1 MENESFESEVSASD
15 ILRKNFRDF
24 ARHTVREYLPE
35 IHDSLKLVVRRILMS
50 IEHGTKKY
58 KATAL
63 VGQVIKSL
71 HPHGDSSIYE
81 AALKVMTDFDHPF
94 PLINGIGNI
103 GAYSG
108 GAAAAARYLDV
119 LISQF
124 TEDVFFKYV
133 NLKTLTYIPSEDGEG
148 LEIAY
153 YVPAVPMTL
162 IMGASSILVA
172 YRSSIPS
179 YNFRDVCDLTCT
191 FIKERKK
198 HPQDFLKRYKTY
210 AKYLLPDFPV
220 PSMLLNSRQILAAY
234 EKGDFSQ
241 KFYTCGTM
249 NLKPSTI
256 NIRTIPYGLDFYKSV
271 WLTLRDLAKKAS
283 FVTANYQDVLDLTNE
298 VSIGNTELPMKR
310 GVSPFTDLNL
320 LKKTIQFKQSWNPIW
335 NFSTEDGYMTSRNP
349 IELLEIWYQERCR
362 SIVAD
367 LKLTNIEAVNEY
379 RKITA
384 LIVIYD
390 HAKEVADLFLNAKCK
405 EDTVEPLSKRYNLSL
420 YQAKFIASLQI
431 SQFTAQGKDELLKRL
446 EETKQRLKE
455 LQSRFASVDDIIID
469 QVTKLRDKYA
479 PMVGRKTKLPDF
491 IGAVEINNDGY
502 LQFSSIEEL
511 CSILNHWES
520 RTECKLLWYPAY
532 KDIFSRDFNLYMRD
546 AKVFISD
553 EELDFQKELVSDQL
567 FFVKKDA
574 KWTVVTHK
582 DGTVSRIK
590 GILGSTE
597 PKAKVIY
604 VKDQLTAINSSW
616 ELIQLKSE
624 DVPTRIN
631 ILATGLKTDWKFL
644 SPTCCESR
652 CIVVHA
658 NTKDPNILHFE
669 RLGLR
674 QKIARQFFGTTVIL
688 GIFNDEDTFCQTIPE
703 ELLNR
708 CSYHH
713 LLIGTKDCKNLGAF
727 MGNADKVDLFI
738 NKKSSSNGWTL
749 KQLGKESS
757 VLIPV
762 SYNGT
767 K

>member
-1 MENESFESEVSASD
+1 MDNTTFESEVKASD
-15 ILRKNFRDF
+15 ILRRDMRSF
-24 ARHTVREYLPE
+24 ARHSVREYIGNE
-35 IHDSLKLVVRRILMS
+35 ISGLKLIHSRILS
-50 IEHGTKKY
+50 CIDRNSKKY
-58 KATAL
+58 KQATL
-63 VGQVIKSL
+63 IGEVIKL
-71 HPHGDSSIYE
+71 HPHGDGSIKS
-81 AALKVMTDFDHPF
+81 ASDRMTQPF
-94 PLINGIGNI
+94 NQTYPLIMGVGNI

-108 GAAAAARYLDV
+108 GEAAAARYLDV
-119 LISQF
+119 ASSPF
-124 TEDVFFKYV
+124 AEDVFFKYV
-133 NLKTLTYIPSEDGEG
+133 NLKTLTYVPREDVEG
-148 LEIAY
+148 VELAY
-153 YVPAVPMTL
+153 FVPAIPMALLT
-162 IMGASSILVA
+162 GSTSILVG
-172 YRSSIPS
+172 YRSNIPY
-179 YNFRDVCDLTCT
+179 YNFEDVCNLAIT

-198 HPQDFLKRYKTY
+198 HPQDYLKRYKTY
-210 AKYLLPDFPV
+210 AKYLLPDFPIR
-220 PSMLLNSRQILAAY
+220 SMLLNSRQILAAY
-234 EKGDFSQ
+234 EKGDFTQ
-241 KFYTCGTM
+241 KFITCGVM
-249 NLKPSTI
+249 NVNPNAI
-256 NIRTIPYGLDFYKSV
+256 NIRTIPFGLDFYKTV
-271 WLTLRDLAKKAS
+271 WLNLRDLAKKAS

-298 VSIGNTELPMKR
+298 ITIGNTELPMKR
-310 GVSPFTDLNL
+310 GVSPFNELNL

-335 NFSTEDGYMTSRNP
+335 NFSTADGYMTSRNP
-349 IELLEIWYQERCR
+349 VELLEIWYQERYR
-362 SIVAD
+362 SIIAD
-367 LKLTNIEAVNEY
+367 LKLTNIDAVNEY

-384 LIVIYD
+384 LIIIYD

-405 EDTVEPLSKRYNLSL
+405 EDTIEPLSKRYNLSL

-446 EETKQRLKE
+446 EESKQRLKE
-455 LQSRFASVDDIIID
+455 LQSKFLSVDDIIIN
-469 QVTKLRDKYA
+469 QIATIRDKYA
-479 PMVGRKTKLPDF
+479 PVIGRRTKLPDF
-491 IGAVEINNDGY
+491 IGAVKINNDGY
-502 LQFSSIEEL
+502 LQFSSTEEL

-546 AKVFISD
+546 NKVFISD

-644 SPTCCESR
+644 SPTCCETR